1 MEDGG
6 SGSGSV
12 TELESMMEE
21 LGLSEENLQDVEVE
35 DDDLPKETTR
45 WMATPRVHTNKTYSQ
60 YWFYRQ
66 MRTLWDL
73 AQEVKVRPL
82 EDNLYTM
89 QFQCLG
95 DWERVMQEGPWQH
108 KGKAM
113 VIAPT
118 TVSLGRRR

>member
-21 LGLSEENLQDVEVE
+21 LGLSEENLQDVEVG
-35 DDDLPKETTR
+35 DADLPEDTTR
-45 WMATPRVHTNKTYSQ
+45 WMAIVRVHTEKTYSQ

-66 MRTLWDL
+66 MRTVWDL
-73 AQEVKVRPL
+73 PQEVKIRPL

-89 QFQCLG
+89 QFKCLG
-95 DWERVMQEGPWQH
+95 EWERVRQDGPWQQ
-108 KGKAM
+108 KGKA
-113 VIAPT
+113 VGDRA
-118 TVSLGRRR
+118 L